1 MRSSHLTHPALAAVA
16 LTGVVGALTGTPVSA
31 APVPTGQ
38 VFAVNPVQSSGNEN
52 LTDHKDA
59 ATAELAAQYVT
70 VPLTDLDG
78 SGYLR
83 GTWANVRGTTG
94 DLAKISSTGTF
105 VYDRHD
111 DRFEQVMAYYWVT
124 EAQHYLQSLG
134 FGGANGD
141 LRPVNAE
148 SQDVRLN
155 QYGVDNSFSWDKKDL
170 LRFGKGGVDDA
181 EDAEVI
187 VHEYGHAVHDAQVPG
202 FGSSEEAGSIGEA
215 FGDYLAVS
223 VGLWAS
229 TQNGWVPKTSA
240 ACVADWDSV
249 SYTRLSETVTEHCL
263 RRVDGNKTIADVEGE
278 VHADGEIWSRA
289 LWDIRTALGDTA
301 ANRIIINAQFS
312 FKADTSFAAAA
323 TTTVKTAKDM
333 YGQSAADAVTAAFH
347 ARGIL

>member
-1 MRSSHLTHPALAAVA
+1 VPRSSLVRPALAVVAVA
-16 LTGVVGALTGTPVSA
+16 ALAGALTGAPVSA

-52 LTDHKDA
+52 LADHKDA

-94 DLAKISSTGTF
+94 DQAKISSTGTF

-134 FGGANGD
+134 FTGKHGELPA
-141 LRPVNAE
+141 VNAE

-155 QYGVDNSFSWDKKDL
+155 QYGADNSFSWDKHDL

-229 TQNGWVPKTSA
+229 TQNGWVPKTPEV
-240 ACVADWDSV
+240 CVADWDSV
-249 SYTRLSETVTEHCL
+249 SYTSKVPHCL
-263 RRVDGNKTIADVEGE
+263 RRLDAGLHYPADMSGE
-278 VHADGEIWSRA
+278 VHHDGTIWSQA
-289 LWDIRTALGDTA
+289 LWDIRTALGDTV
-301 ANRIIINAQFS
+301 ANRIIINALFA
-312 FKADTSFAAAA
+312 FKADTTFAAAAA
-323 TTTVKTAKDM
+323 TTVTTAKDM
-333 YGQSAADAVTAAFH
+333 YGQSEADAVTAAFH